1 MLFHGIEKNKKNIA
15 IYLNKNNSI
24 LYQDI
29 IKKSDEFLK
38 NIKERSLIILI
49 GENNVETFLA
59 YISLM
64 RSSNLLMILDPNTK
78 IEDINLIIKKYLP
91 TYIYCSKKKGKL
103 ILKNNFNVI
112 YSHQTFDLLEAK
124 TTQKYEIYDDL
135 KILLSTSGSLGEPR
149 FVKLS
154 NENLKSNTESIIS
167 YLKLNASDRTIT
179 TMPMSY
185 SYGLSVIN
193 THLFCG
199 ASIVLNDSSIVDKK
213 FWELYSDSLP
223 SNING
228 VPFFY
233 DLLIRIGFN
242 RVLNPNL
249 KFITQAGG
257 KLRQKSFKKISEES
271 IKNNFNF
278 FLMYGQTEAS
288 PRISFHKVANKDL
301 ELDNPPIG
309 KAIPGG
315 EIFLKDEKNIVINE
329 KNKDGEIYFTGK
341 NIFGGYSS
349 SYQDLKDF
357 NFLKELKTGDI
368 GYKDSNNNFF
378 ISGRK
383 GRFVKVYG
391 YRLNLD
397 FIQEKFNNKGYSVAC
412 LGLKDILYIFSLK
425 KISEIEKIIDLPK
438 DSFKIIILKKFPL
451 NSNGKISYTELIKK
465 IL

>member
-154 NENLKSNTESIIS
+154 NENL
-167 YLKLNASDRTIT
+167 
-179 TMPMSY
+179 
-185 SYGLSVIN
+185 
-193 THLFCG
+193 
-199 ASIVLNDSSIVDKK
+199 
-213 FWELYSDSLP
+213 
-223 SNING
+223 
-228 VPFFY
+228 
-233 DLLIRIGFN
+233 
-242 RVLNPNL
+242 
-249 KFITQAGG
+249 
-257 KLRQKSFKKISEES
+257 
-271 IKNNFNF
+271 
-278 FLMYGQTEAS
+278 
-288 PRISFHKVANKDL
+288 
-301 ELDNPPIG
+301 
-309 KAIPGG
+309 
-315 EIFLKDEKNIVINE
+315 
-329 KNKDGEIYFTGK
+329 
-341 NIFGGYSS
+341 
-349 SYQDLKDF
+349 
-357 NFLKELKTGDI
+357 
-368 GYKDSNNNFF
+368 
-378 ISGRK
+378 
-383 GRFVKVYG
+383 
-391 YRLNLD
+391 
-397 FIQEKFNNKGYSVAC
+397 
-412 LGLKDILYIFSLK
+412 
-425 KISEIEKIIDLPK
+425 
-438 DSFKIIILKKFPL
+438 
-451 NSNGKISYTELIKK
+451 
-465 IL
+465 